1 MPRRDNFVDRVY
13 KITDGLV
20 WDVSDDGVVVVDME
34 NKGFANKVAQRFFKR
49 PEVSHITL
57 EGMGSFIF
65 RQIDGVRSVY
75 DIGAVL
81 KEEYKDEAEPLYER
95 LSVYMK
101 QLETNGFVTLV
112 SKD

>member
-1 MPRRDNFVDRVY
+1 MPRSDNFLDRIY
-13 KITDGLV
+13 KVADGLV
-20 WDVSDDGVVVVDME
+20 WSVSDDGVVVVDME
-34 NKGFANKVAQRFFKR
+34 NTGFTNRVAQRFFKQ
-49 PEVSHITL
+49 PKVSHITL

-101 QLETNGFVTLV
+101 QLETNGFITLV
-112 SKD
+112 A